1 MIIDSHCHL
10 DYEPINSSLD
20 EVIER
25 AKKNGVTN
33 MLTISTED
41 KKYSKI
47 LEIVNKYK
55 NVYGTYGIHPHEAN
69 VHQKINSKTIIEK
82 IKMNNK
88 IIGIG
93 ETGLDFYY
101 NHSEKDIQIKLFLEH
116 IKASRE
122 LNLPLIVH
130 TRAAE
135 NETYNILKKENKNRD
150 LKILIH
156 CFTGSVD
163 FAKKI
168 LDLNCYISASGIVTF
183 KKSSELRKAFEIVPL
198 ERLLVETDS
207 PYLSPEPLRGK
218 SNEPG
223 NIIHTIKFL
232 SNLKKID
239 YESIISQTSKNFLN
253 LFGKLN

>member
-1 MIIDSHCHL
+1 M
-10 DYEPINSSLD
+10 
-20 EVIER
+20 
-25 AKKNGVTN
+25 
-33 MLTISTED
+33 
-41 KKYSKI
+41 
-47 LEIVNKYK
+47 
-55 NVYGTYGIHPHEAN
+55 
-69 VHQKINSKTIIEK
+69 
-82 IKMNNK
+82 
-88 IIGIG
+88 
-93 ETGLDFYY
+93 
-101 NHSEKDIQIKLFLEH
+101 EH

-223 NIIHTIKFL
+223 NIVHTIKFL

>member
-1 MIIDSHCHL
+1 M
-10 DYEPINSSLD
+10 
-20 EVIER
+20 
-25 AKKNGVTN
+25 
-33 MLTISTED
+33 
-41 KKYSKI
+41 
-47 LEIVNKYK
+47 
-55 NVYGTYGIHPHEAN
+55 
-69 VHQKINSKTIIEK
+69 
-82 IKMNNK
+82 
-88 IIGIG
+88 
-93 ETGLDFYY
+93 
-101 NHSEKDIQIKLFLEH
+101 EH

-183 KKSSELRKAFEIVPL
+183 KKSSELRKAFEVVPL

-223 NIIHTIKFL
+223 NIVHTIKFL

>member
-1 MIIDSHCHL
+1 M
-10 DYEPINSSLD
+10 
-20 EVIER
+20 
-25 AKKNGVTN
+25 
-33 MLTISTED
+33 
-41 KKYSKI
+41 KY
-47 LEIVNKYK
+47 
-55 NVYGTYGIHPHEAN
+55 
-69 VHQKINSKTIIEK
+69 
-82 IKMNNK
+82 
-88 IIGIG
+88 
-93 ETGLDFYY
+93 
-101 NHSEKDIQIKLFLEH
+101 IQIKLFLEH

-223 NIIHTIKFL
+223 NIVHTIKFL

>member
-101 NHSEKDIQIKLFLEH
+101 NHSEKDVQIKLFLEH

-163 FAKKI
+163 FAKK
-168 LDLNCYISASGIVTF
+168 F
-183 KKSSELRKAFEIVPL
+183 
-198 ERLLVETDS
+198 
-207 PYLSPEPLRGK
+207 
-218 SNEPG
+218 
-223 NIIHTIKFL
+223 
-232 SNLKKID
+232 
-239 YESIISQTSKNFLN
+239 SI
-253 LFGKLN
+253 